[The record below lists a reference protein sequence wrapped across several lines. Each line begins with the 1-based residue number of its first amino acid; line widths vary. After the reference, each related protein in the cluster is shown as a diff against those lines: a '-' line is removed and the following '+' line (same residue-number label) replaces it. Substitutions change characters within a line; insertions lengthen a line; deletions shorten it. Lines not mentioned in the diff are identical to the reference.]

1 VLEFEKI
8 LELLVEASKCLS
20 NFHFPQ
26 DKLSPHLSLH
36 RKEGSKAPLAGIQSD
51 TARMTSIEAKERGA
65 AAWIAQDF
73 NLAIT
78 HFSTAIEI
86 GGDKDFLKVP
96 MCYVCHITKGN

>member
-1 VLEFEKI
+1 MSFQFP
-8 LELLVEASKCLS
+8 LS
-20 NFHFPQ
+20 TRQTLTSPQ
-26 DKLSPHLSLH
+26 G
-36 RKEGSKAPLAGIQSD
+36 RKAPKAGVQSD

-65 AAWIAQDF
+65 AAWVAQDF

-96 MCYVCHITKGN
+96 MFYVCHITKGY

>member
-1 VLEFEKI
+1 VSFQFP
-8 LELLVEASKCLS
+8 LS
-20 NFHFPQ
+20 Q
-26 DKLSPHLSLH
+26 DKLLPLSSQ
-36 RKEGSKAPLAGIQSD
+36 GMKASRAGIQSD

-65 AAWIAQDF
+65 AAWVAQDF

-96 MCYVCHITKGN
+96 MCMCVVLPKAIDSQRQSQIYG